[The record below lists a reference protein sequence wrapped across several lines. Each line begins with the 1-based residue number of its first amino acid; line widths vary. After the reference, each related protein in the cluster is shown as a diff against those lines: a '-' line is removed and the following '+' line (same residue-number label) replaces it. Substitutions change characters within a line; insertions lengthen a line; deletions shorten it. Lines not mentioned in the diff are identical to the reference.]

1 MKIKDFGHRL
11 FVVIVTEEAVEHGRV
26 LIMPQREK
34 KLKHGTGGRVM
45 RLISQKGWG
54 YIDAEYE
61 NGTIAMHD
69 ESEETRIIYSWD
81 NNSEKSTIMA
91 EYSSMEKAEKVL
103 EDMTKMYGSYI
114 SCNGGPGILQGS
126 GYQQA
131 FCFTPPKVFRFPADD
146 EVEV

>member
-1 MKIKDFGHRL
+1 
-11 FVVIVTEEAVEHGRV
+11 
-26 LIMPQREK
+26 
-34 KLKHGTGGRVM
+34 M

-54 YIDAEYE
+54 YIDIEYE
-61 NGTIAMHD
+61 NGTITMD
-69 ESEETRIIYSWD
+69 YTSEGTRIIYSW
-81 NNSEKSTIMA
+81 N
-91 EYSSMEKAEKVL
+91 EYSSREKAEKVL
-103 EDMTKMYGSYI
+103 EDMTKVYGSYI

>member
-1 MKIKDFGHRL
+1 
-11 FVVIVTEEAVEHGRV
+11 
-26 LIMPQREK
+26 
-34 KLKHGTGGRVM
+34 M

-61 NGTIAMHD
+61 NGTITMCN
-69 ESEETRIIYSWD
+69 EGTKIVYSWD
-81 NNSEKSTIMA
+81 NNSEESAVMA
-91 EYSSMEKAEKVL
+91 KYSSREKTEKVL

-114 SCNGGPGILQGS
+114 SCEGGPGILQGS

-131 FCFTPPKVFRFPADD
+131 FCFLPPKVFRFPADD

>member
-1 MKIKDFGHRL
+1 
-11 FVVIVTEEAVEHGRV
+11 
-26 LIMPQREK
+26 MPQREK
-34 KLKHGTGGRVM
+34 KLKHGTGGCVM

-54 YIDAEYE
+54 YVNVEYE
-61 NGTIAMHD
+61 NGTITMHYK
-69 ESEETRIIYSWD
+69 SEGTRIIYSCD

-103 EDMTKMYGSYI
+103 EDMTKVYGSYI
-114 SCNGGPGILQGS
+114 SYNGGPGILQGS

>member
-1 MKIKDFGHRL
+1 
-11 FVVIVTEEAVEHGRV
+11 
-26 LIMPQREK
+26 
-34 KLKHGTGGRVM
+34 M

-54 YIDAEYE
+54 YIDIEYE
-61 NGTIAMHD
+61 NGTITMHD
-69 ESEETRIIYSWD
+69 ESGGTRIIYSWD
-81 NNSEKSTIMA
+81 NNSEESAIMA
-91 EYSSMEKAEKVL
+91 KYSSREKAEKVL
-103 EDMTKMYGSYI
+103 EDMTKVYGSYI

>member
-1 MKIKDFGHRL
+1 
-11 FVVIVTEEAVEHGRV
+11 
-26 LIMPQREK
+26 
-34 KLKHGTGGRVM
+34 M
-45 RLISQKGWG
+45 RLISQKGWS

-81 NNSEKSTIMA
+81 NNSEEYAIMA
-91 EYSSMEKAEKVL
+91 KYSSREKAEKVL

-114 SCNGGPGILQGS
+114 SYNNISKILQNNK
-126 GYQQA
+126 YQQA
-131 FCFTPPKVFRFPADD
+131 FCFLPPKVFRFPADD

>member
-1 MKIKDFGHRL
+1 
-11 FVVIVTEEAVEHGRV
+11 
-26 LIMPQREK
+26 
-34 KLKHGTGGRVM
+34 M

-54 YIDAEYE
+54 YIDIEYE
-61 NGTIAMHD
+61 NGTITMD
-69 ESEETRIIYSWD
+69 YTSEGTRIIYSWND
-81 NNSEKSTIMA
+81 DSGECVIMA
-91 EYSSMEKAEKVL
+91 EYSSRKKAEKVL
-103 EDMTKMYGSYI
+103 EDMTKVYGSYI